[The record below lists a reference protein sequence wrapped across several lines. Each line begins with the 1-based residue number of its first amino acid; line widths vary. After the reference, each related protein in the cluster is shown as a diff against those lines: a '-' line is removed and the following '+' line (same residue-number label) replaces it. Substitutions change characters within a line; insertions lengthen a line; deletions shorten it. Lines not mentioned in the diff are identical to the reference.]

1 MVVCSAQRAGQATI
15 QKQWNTNT
23 PMHYKTATAWIFAI
37 LMLIVFLLFISP
49 TPFVIGLGVIG
60 LPVMIL
66 IQAIVVLRAKDES
79 RQGFSD
85 EQWYEDKEK

>member
-1 MVVCSAQRAGQATI
+1 
-15 QKQWNTNT
+15 
-23 PMHYKTATAWIFAI
+23 
-37 LMLIVFLLFISP
+37 MLIVFLLFISP